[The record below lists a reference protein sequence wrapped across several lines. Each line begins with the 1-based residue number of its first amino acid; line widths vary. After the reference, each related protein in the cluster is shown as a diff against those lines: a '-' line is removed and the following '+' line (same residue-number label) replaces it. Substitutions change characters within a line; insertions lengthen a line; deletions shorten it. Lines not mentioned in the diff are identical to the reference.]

1 MKRFLLLIGVLL
13 VVLGLIGLAN
23 PTFTYHQKKEVAKLG
38 PVQATVDEE
47 KTLEIPRVAS
57 VVVALAGLAVLLLAP
72 RLKP

>member
-13 VVLGLIGLAN
+13 VVLGLVGLAN

-47 KTLEIPRVAS
+47 KTVEIPRIAS
-57 VVVALAGLAVLLLAP
+57 IAVALAGLAVLLLAP

>member
-13 VVLGLIGLAN
+13 VVLGLVGLAN

-47 KTLEIPRVAS
+47 KTVEIPRIAS
-57 VVVALAGLAVLLLAP
+57 IAVALAGLAILLVAP

>member
-72 RLKP
+72 CLKP

>member
-13 VVLGLIGLAN
+13 VILGLIGLAH
-23 PTFTYHQKKEVAKLG
+23 PTFSYHEKKEVAKLG

-47 KTLEIPRVAS
+47 KNVEIPRVAS
-57 VVVALAGLAVLLLAP
+57 IVVALAGLAVLLLAP